1 MSSSQRTARRRF
13 VVRSSPIHGRGVFA
27 LMPIAKGSR
36 LIEYTGER
44 VSHEV
49 ADARYAEEQENSPHT
64 MLFSVDEDTVIDATH
79 RGSSARWLN
88 HSCQPN
94 CEAVDDEGRIF
105 IETTRNIRAGEE
117 LSYDYNLLLEEAHTP
132 ALKRANPCYCGVRR
146 CRGTLLGKKR

>member
-1 MSSSQRTARRRF
+1 MPRSKRTARRRF

-49 ADARYAEEQENSPHT
+49 ADERYAEEQENSPHT
-64 MLFSVDEDTVIDATH
+64 MLFSVDENTVIDATH